1 MEVVLPEPER
11 ERLIPKKI
19 TSSRALEFQDN
30 IKKVCRVRNVI
41 IFCLISLL
49 LYWLFIAVSK
59 CWLQPLSTDINYKY
73 GEGEL
78 GTLFPQITLCQPD
91 IFLKHPILKECGDG
105 AWAFISVV
113 DSCMKNNKTLNVA
126 DLIQNLHPEIEN
138 IVEMVQFW
146 TGSKYVRLWP
156 LNGKVWTRVF
166 LDELGPCYTFDVSK
180 VEKLKHV
187 PLETDGFLR
196 PGIEFVMAGKNLWQT
211 AKLLLH
217 TSFDLPDAYQLHG
230 YVPLSF
236 SDNVKKALKVEIQKK
251 IYRRESTRK
260 VPCVTYER
268 RTCQSIKKYR
278 AIFEKFG
285 CSIPILYSGHHLE
298 NIKDIPK
305 DISNCSYDVT
315 PEVLQFYVNQSLD
328 LNKGSNCS
336 MAQTCKN
343 VRFISNYKV
352 DETWIENK
360 TMVFVVFESP
370 EVEYYNSYVSYNWM
384 SLLAEIG
391 GMLGLTLGASVFTS
405 FEFLFHQIPYY

>member
-1 MEVVLPEPER
+1 
-11 ERLIPKKI
+11 
-19 TSSRALEFQDN
+19 
-30 IKKVCRVRNVI
+30 
-41 IFCLISLL
+41 
-49 LYWLFIAVSK
+49 
-59 CWLQPLSTDINYKY
+59 
-73 GEGEL
+73 
-78 GTLFPQITLCQPD
+78 
-91 IFLKHPILKECGDG
+91 
-105 AWAFISVV
+105 
-113 DSCMKNNKTLNVA
+113 MKSNKTLNVA

-146 TGSKYVRLWP
+146 TGSKYVSLWP

-166 LDELGPCYTFDVSK
+166 LDELGPCYTFDVTK

-187 PLETDGFLR
+187 SIETDGFLR
-196 PGIEFVMAGKNLWQT
+196 PGIEFVMAGKNFWQT

-217 TSFDLPDAYQLHG
+217 TNFDLPDAYQLHG

-236 SDNVKKALKVEIQKK
+236 SDNVKKAHKVEIQKK
-251 IYRRESTRK
+251 IYKRESTRK

-285 CSIPILYSGHHLE
+285 CSVPILYSGHHLE

-360 TMVFVVFESP
+360 TLVFVVFESP

-384 SLLAEIG
+384 SLLADIG